1 MHKKNMNAV
10 RYGTM
15 DTTVLWS
22 VWRAWTLE
30 SKLSYSVVRP
40 TRELA
45 QLVGSDRVSWSVY
58 GPMVHVDQWKAYI
71 SSLQAVQSSGVGLP
85 VLKLKHTTGQWE
97 QQSPSSRSTTG
108 ADVLGHHGRHTLHV
122 DVVGKLAGLVAC
134 SAPSSSNLAIVQGL
148 SRTKGSGS
156 SVYCQLAWHGTT
168 TWTGC
173 GAK

>member
-45 QLVGSDRVSWSVY
+45 
-58 GPMVHVDQWKAYI
+58 
-71 SSLQAVQSSGVGLP
+71 
-85 VLKLKHTTGQWE
+85 
-97 QQSPSSRSTTG
+97 
-108 ADVLGHHGRHTLHV
+108 
-122 DVVGKLAGLVAC
+122 
-134 SAPSSSNLAIVQGL
+134 
-148 SRTKGSGS
+148 
-156 SVYCQLAWHGTT
+156 
-168 TWTGC
+168 
-173 GAK
+173 